1 MAWTALAL
9 VLAGLGYAFG
19 VRSLLAWRATGDT
32 GLRIST
38 GPAGSAAWWA
48 KLLFLASIGLVIA
61 GPVIALTGPDA
72 LLWPANSLG
81 QVTGLAMATAGIL
94 LVVAAQH
101 GMGNSWRVGV
111 DAYEVTDLV
120 TGGLFSLAR
129 NPIFTGMV
137 TFATGLALMTPGAF
151 SAAAVLV
158 LIVAVQVQVRAVE
171 EPYLTAT
178 HGPAYRRYAAHTGR
192 FLPRIGRLR
201 DHNHL
206 PSNEHDHDHHGHSHT
221 ISADADRRW
230 LGLALAAI
238 ATFMAVEVAAGVLA
252 QSLALISDA
261 AHMLTDAAAIALA
274 LIAMRLAA
282 RPATG
287 RYTFGLKRAEIL
299 SAQVNGIA
307 LLLLAVWLAYEAIA
321 RLWQPTQVIGWIV
334 IVTGIT
340 GLAVNLVAAWAISK
354 ANRASLNIQGAY
366 QHVLMDAL
374 ASAAAIAAGVVI
386 ALVGFQQADSIATLV
401 VVALMVKA
409 GWRLLKDATSVLL
422 EAAPAGLD
430 TNTVATTLLT
440 VDHVVEIHDL
450 HVWQITSGQPALS
463 AHVLVE
469 QDTDCHRVRVNLQQ
483 VLASVYRINHATLQV
498 DHSDEH
504 DSTAVTAEHCAEAH
518 GARHRR
524 DGSDWLRLPHSAQ
537 RH

>member
-19 VRSLLAWRATGDT
+19 VRSYLAWRATGDT
-32 GLRIST
+32 GLRIRT
-38 GPAGSAAWWA
+38 GPAGTAAWWA
-48 KLLFLASIGLVIA
+48 KMLFLASIAMVIA
-61 GPVIALTGPDA
+61 GPVIAFTGPDA
-72 LLWPANSLG
+72 LLWPASALG
-81 QVTGLAMATAGIL
+81 QLTGLAMAGAGIL

-111 DAYEVTDLV
+111 DAQEVTGLV

-129 NPIFTGMV
+129 NPIFTGM
-137 TFATGLALMTPGAF
+137 TIFAIGLALMTPGPF
-151 SAAAVLV
+151 SAAAVLAV
-158 LIVAVQVQVRAVE
+158 IVASQVQVRAVE
-171 EPYLTAT
+171 EPYLAAI
-178 HGPAYRRYAAHTGR
+178 HGPAYRQYAAHTGR

-201 DHNHL
+201 DNNHL
-206 PSNEHDHDHHGHSHT
+206 HSNEYDHDHHGHSHT

-230 LGLALAAI
+230 LGIALAAI
-238 ATFMAVEVAAGVLA
+238 ATFMAAEVAAGVIA

-299 SAQVNGIA
+299 SAQVNGLA
-307 LLLLAVWLAYEAIA
+307 LLLLAAWLAYEAVS
-321 RLWQPTQVIGWIV
+321 RLWQPPQVTGWIV

-374 ASAAAIAAGVVI
+374 ASAAAIAAGAAI
-386 ALVGFQQADSIATLV
+386 ALFGFQQADPIATLI
-401 VVALMVKA
+401 VVALMIKS
-409 GWRLLKDATSVLL
+409 GWRLLKDATRVLL
-422 EAAPAGLD
+422 EAAPTGLD
-430 TNTVATTLLT
+430 TDTVAAALLT

-469 QDTDCHRVRVNLQQ
+469 PDTDCHRVRVNLQQ

-498 DHSDEH
+498 DHSNEH
-504 DSTAVTAEHCAEAH
+504 DSAAVTAEHCAEAH

-524 DGSDWLRLPHSAQ
+524 DSGSLLDLFHHQA
-537 RH
+537 